1 MMPSVTIASHLHL
14 WVWHTMSLPY
24 ISSLMLSLFLPIFCL
39 PENCPR
45 SFKSFS
51 SSSGGRK
58 LYSAHLEFLWFL
70 AKLPTYPLPPPGHA
84 HRCHGDLSVYLCS
97 RSSSCHVKKSEARKC
112 GRSRREWDVIPTLC
126 SVYHWVREQAG
137 TWTTPEH
144 RPEGHKGSGEQGL
157 RVAKPAVSTWGVL
170 GWIILKTHSRDLAD
184 VKSPGQAFYNGQ
196 VPSFQRSL
204 VRVVESSISEK
215 RAPRGIH
222 GAFIEGVTFE
232 MDLERWVEAQQMAMS
247 EIGVPGW
254 EGTGCATM
262 WRREEQGD

>member
-1 MMPSVTIASHLHL
+1 
-14 WVWHTMSLPY
+14 
-24 ISSLMLSLFLPIFCL
+24 
-39 PENCPR
+39 
-45 SFKSFS
+45 
-51 SSSGGRK
+51 
-58 LYSAHLEFLWFL
+58 
-70 AKLPTYPLPPPGHA
+70 
-84 HRCHGDLSVYLCS
+84 
-97 RSSSCHVKKSEARKC
+97 
-112 GRSRREWDVIPTLC
+112 
-126 SVYHWVREQAG
+126 
-137 TWTTPEH
+137 
-144 RPEGHKGSGEQGL
+144 
-157 RVAKPAVSTWGVL
+157 VAKPAVSTWGVL

-232 MDLERWVEAQQMAMS
+232 MDLERGVEAQQMAMS